1 MLRHQYLH
9 DPVERTADMNIT
21 EFTKYTD
28 IVKSQTGPTED
39 GLVKE
44 IEKRYL
50 KFVDKHSSTEEDRS
64 QAMKAWEFVLP
75 KIEIN
80 AGLANFILDY
90 DGAESL
96 YFFPWLINVF
106 RSPSTAL
113 EMAYGAGENI
123 FGEWKYDMT
132 DDPIDFFVKNDP
144 TFVYNRERQL
154 YVADLASSICDN
166 AMSASYAELPSKIVD
181 FGAGRLAWARWH
193 GFKFAST
200 HVSINAYDKDSS
212 IDFNEVFNVDNA
224 EEALGIRFKHGD
236 LMAFVNDPEAAHADL
251 VILGGVAS
259 YIHQKVFA
267 QAVVM
272 PIYHLLNR
280 GGMFFFDLQID
291 CPYLR
296 RSMAIFDWPKMY
308 LDGRSNVTETIAEVE
323 QMRKQFWHEGL
334 KFGAEYAVDTYNE
347 SPSALMVTMQK
358 I

>member
-1 MLRHQYLH
+1 MQRHQYLH

-28 IVKSQTGPTED
+28 IVKNQIGPTENS
-39 GLVKE
+39 LVKE
-44 IEKRYL
+44 IKDRYF
-50 KFVDKHSSTEEDRS
+50 KFVDSHSSTEEERS
-64 QAMKAWEFVLP
+64 QATKAWEYVLP

-90 DGAESL
+90 RGAESL
-96 YFFPWLINVF
+96 YFFPWLINVS

-113 EMAYGAGENI
+113 EMAYGAGEDI
-123 FGEWKYDMT
+123 FGEWKYDVGE
-132 DDPIDFFVKNDP
+132 DPIDFFVKNDP

-154 YVADLASSICDN
+154 YVADLASSVYDN
-166 AMSASYAELPSKIVD
+166 AIVTYEEHPRKIVD

-193 GFKFAST
+193 GFKFASAY
-200 HVSINAYDKDSS
+200 VCINAYDKDPS
-212 IDFNEVFNVDNA
+212 IDFNEIFNIDNA
-224 EEALGIRFKHGD
+224 EESLGIRFKHGD
-236 LMAFVNDPEAAHADL
+236 LMTFVNDPEAAYADL
-251 VILGGVAS
+251 AILGGVAS
-259 YIHQKVFA
+259 YIHQKVFM

-280 GGMFFFDLQID
+280 GGIFFFDLQID

-308 LDGRSNVTETIAEVE
+308 LDGRSSVAETIAEVE

-334 KFGAEYAVDTYNE
+334 KFGVEYAVDTYNE

-358 I
+358 L